1 MIANADRYPLRAIR
15 AVCLDCCA
23 GESKA
28 VTFCTGDG
36 LHSTRCAAWP
46 FRFGIGADS
55 AGRRYGK
62 AIVTPELMP
71 DANVSLDELP
81 RSPAEYCRQ
90 VEVAQVT
97 EAPAVA

>member
-28 VTFCTGDG
+28 VAFCTCDG

-46 FRFGIGADS
+46 FRFGTRPAS
-55 AGRRYGK
+55 AARRYGK
-62 AIVTPELMP
+62 AMVTPELMP
-71 DANVSLDELP
+71 DAGVSLDDLP
-81 RSPAEYCRQ
+81 RSPAEYCQQ
-90 VEVAQVT
+90 VEAGEVPKAVPVA
-97 EAPAVA
+97 